1 MIDISVPLGPLTPAW
16 PGSAGIRLTR
26 TKTLAAGDD
35 SNSSRLD
42 CDVHA
47 GTHVDAPAHFLADGA
62 EVDAL
67 PLDVLVGPAFVAS
80 LPEAQS
86 VSAVDLSGLHLPQGT
101 SRLLLKTRNSG
112 LWSAHPGEF
121 RTDYVALTA
130 DAAQWLVDR
139 HVQLVGV
146 DYLSVQRYGDSA
158 RTHQVLLAAGVVIVE
173 GLDLSRVAAGPY
185 ELICL
190 PLRLTGAEGAPAR
203 AVLRRL

>member
-1 MIDISVPLGPLTPAW
+1 M
-16 PGSAGIRLTR
+16 
-26 TKTLAAGDD
+26 
-35 SNSSRLD
+35 
-42 CDVHA
+42 
-47 GTHVDAPAHFLADGA
+47 DAPAHFLADGA
-62 EVDAL
+62 AVDAL

-80 LPEAQS
+80 LPEAES
-86 VSAVDLSGLHLPQGT
+86 VSAVDLAGLHLPQGT

-139 HVQLVGV
+139 HVRLVGV
-146 DYLSVQRYGDSA
+146 DYLSVQRYGDSP
-158 RTHQVLLAAGVVIVE
+158 RTHQLLLAAGVVIVE

>member
-62 EVDAL
+62 EVDTL
-67 PLDVLVGPAFVAS
+67 RLDVLVGPAFVAS

-86 VSAVDLSGLHLPQGT
+86 VSAVDLAGLQPPSRYIPPSLENQELRAVVGTPRRVPDGLRGADRRRSAVAGGPSCPACRSG
-101 SRLLLKTRNSG
+101 
-112 LWSAHPGEF
+112 
-121 RTDYVALTA
+121 
-130 DAAQWLVDR
+130 
-139 HVQLVGV
+139 
-146 DYLSVQRYGDSA
+146 
-158 RTHQVLLAAGVVIVE
+158 
-173 GLDLSRVAAGPY
+173 
-185 ELICL
+185 L
-190 PLRLTGAEGAPAR
+190 PLRAEIRGQSADTPGAACRRSRDRRRSRPLPRCAGAI
-203 AVLRRL
+203 